1 MEVMFNVRAQDN
13 AGTVVKLGGGGEV
26 VAMGGG
32 YWH

>member
-13 AGTVVKLGGGGEV
+13 AGTVVKWEVFWGGGGWRGE
-26 VAMGGG
+26 

>member
-1 MEVMFNVRAQDN
+1 MEVMFNVSAQDN
-13 AGTVVKLGGGGEV
+13 AGTVVKLGGGEV

>member
-13 AGTVVKLGGGGEV
+13 AGTVVKLGGGGD
-26 VAMGGG
+26 GKGG